1 MSSDSHRAKKVPVL
15 ETSRLILRGHRFD
28 DFAQCAAMW
37 VDPQVTRYIGGK
49 PLTEE
54 ECWSRLLRYVGHWAW
69 MGFGYWVAEEKET
82 GNFVGEIGFADYRR
96 DLEPALKG
104 VPEIGW
110 VLASHAHGRGY
121 ATEAVHAAV
130 AWGDMHFSS
139 EQTFCIIAPENA
151 ASIRVA
157 VKCGYREFKA
167 TSYKGQPTLMFVRE
181 LHAFAGQLA
190 NSPSV

>member
-1 MSSDSHRAKKVPVL
+1 MSSDLRRSEKVPVL
-15 ETSRLILRGHRFD
+15 ETYRLILRGHRLD

-37 VDPQVTRYIGGK
+37 ADPQVTRYIGGQ

-54 ECWSRLLRYVGHWAW
+54 EVWSRLLRYVGHWAW
-69 MGFGYWVAEEKET
+69 MGFGYWVAEQKET
-82 GNFVGEIGFADYRR
+82 GNLVGEIGFADYKR
-96 DLEPALKG
+96 DLEPSLKG

-121 ATEAVHAAV
+121 ATEAVRAVV
-130 AWGDMHFSS
+130 AWGDTHFSS
-139 EQTFCIIAPENA
+139 ARTVCIIAPENA

-157 VKCGYREFKA
+157 VKCGYRELKA

-181 LHAFAGQLA
+181 LRAPA
-190 NSPSV
+190 